1 MPPGEHG
8 NMGTAEPTAKAEKEK
23 GKKKKKR
30 LPRVKGKKRIRE
42 PRKGSIL
49 LVGGGSRR
57 EK

>member
-1 MPPGEHG
+1 
-8 NMGTAEPTAKAEKEK
+8 MGTAEPTAKAEKEK

>member
-1 MPPGEHG
+1 
-8 NMGTAEPTAKAEKEK
+8 MGTWELQSLQLKPKKKRE
-23 GKKKKKR
+23 KKKKR

>member
-1 MPPGEHG
+1 
-8 NMGTAEPTAKAEKEK
+8 MGTAEPTAKAEKEK
-23 GKKKKKR
+23 GKKKR
-30 LPRVKGKKRIRE
+30 LPRVKGKKRTRE